1 MIFQMVAFSKAYHFG
16 NSMLVLR
23 GVHPSDFVSLKVGPQ
38 ELGLPNCVE
47 AISQALDK

>member
-1 MIFQMVAFSKAYHFG
+1 MESVGY
-16 NSMLVLR
+16 VDT
-23 GVHPSDFVSLKVGPQ
+23 VHPSHFASLKVGPQ